1 MAEEFMSEMRRFRA
15 CGLTILAI
23 ATGLAM
29 GWSVVG
35 PASAA
40 AEKAEASP
48 SFFKTVETQSDNMKP
63 FKKWTAA
70 LTRYTKAEAEQ
81 KGGCD
86 SKKFNKCHY
95 DEWIAFLD
103 TVRGMDKLAQL
114 KAVNKQM
121 NKSKYIVDQA
131 NWGTKDYWATPFEF
145 MAKFGDCEDYAIT
158 KFMSLKQLGYDAMDL
173 RVVAVK
179 DMNLKVGHAVLA
191 VFLDGKVYILDNQI
205 KIVVEAKKIRH
216 YQPVFSI
223 NEMHWWRHRA
233 AT

>member
-23 ATGLAM
+23 AAGLAM

-40 AEKAEASP
+40 AEKAKASP

-63 FKKWTAA
+63 FKKWTTA

-158 KFMSLKQLGYDAMDL
+158 KFMSLKQLGYDAKDL

-179 DMNLKVGHAVLA
+179 DMNLRVGHAILA
-191 VFLDGKVYILDNQI
+191 VFLDGKVYILDNQV

-223 NEMHWWRHRA
+223 SETHWWRHRA